1 MSAEKA
7 DPKAGQ
13 AATPEKKTD
22 AAAKPKTDSAPAK
35 PKTDSAPAQAPAP
48 KKNNDARLKSARMLF
63 PTSGRVGFANVEY
76 NGAAPPKDV
85 MVKMLRRENEIRL
98 TDDVQEQLDKSIV
111 DDSDSYTAI
120 IEGIQKTVLKQFG
133 FEDNENN
140 LTMYRAALSLYPND
154 DEIKN
159 EAYYYKYN
167 RSRQGTLKQGDSID
181 LQTLSLY
188 NLSTNQT
195 ENVFDILQV
204 DSNTNLPLVL
214 IAGSIS

>member
-1 MSAEKA
+1 MSAEKVG
-7 DPKAGQ
+7 DPKKVE
-13 AATPEKKTD
+13 AATPEKKTEAQPASKD
-22 AAAKPKTDSAPAK
+22 PPTKTWPLERKPPRQRNFGAK
-35 PKTDSAPAQAPAP
+35 
-48 KKNNDARLKSARMLF
+48 MLF
-63 PTSGRVGFANVEY
+63 PTSGRIGFNFITY
-76 NGAAPPKDV
+76 DGTAPPKDV

-98 TDDVQEQLDKSIV
+98 TDNVQEQLDKTIV